1 MQEQSLKISG
11 VYALIDPNT
20 RQVRYVGQSKNI
32 HKRYVAHLS
41 APRKAAY
48 PVTMWVRKLRD
59 QGLRPEIKVLEKHA
73 RPESI
78 EKAWIA
84 KMREE
89 GANLLNIHEGGGRP
103 ASTGNGVTTKIWS
116 VNGLPT
122 PWMFLCRTMF
132 SQRKIESVNIKL
144 KEMKK
149 ERDSRKTEYDL
160 LMLELVCARV
170 LLENYG
176 KETKQVSF
184 AEKWLMGVAGKV
196 NEKYPETVIVMS
208 VDGERLA

>member
-32 HKRYVAHLS
+32 HQRYAAHLG
-41 APRKAAY
+41 APRKATH
-48 PVTMWVRKLRD
+48 PVTRWVRKLRD

-73 RPESI
+73 RPVSI

-84 KMREE
+84 RMREE
-89 GANLLNIHEGGGRP
+89 GANLLNIHEGGGMP

-116 VNGLPT
+116 VKGLPT
-122 PWMFLCRTMF
+122 PWIFLCRTMF
-132 SQRKIESVNIKL
+132 SQRKIESVNLKL

-149 ERDSRKTEYDL
+149 ERDSRKTEYDR
-160 LMLELVCARV
+160 LMFELVCARI